1 MASATGTLQME
12 FFSRRKLVQKVYLIP
27 TIYLVCVWK
36 PSISL
41 NLWEKPPNRCDF
53 DRRFEVHETGKLVF
67 RRRAGCQPHYYE
79 YDNLLNKSSISQSNT
94 GAFSRFKKNEQ
105 ELIVFRTDFIFE
117 GVFYFHWLF
126 LRTRIY
132 GHGHV
137 CCRSLI
143 TQSLTVVFSTILRVL
158 SDSLAYILIR
168 YTCIRT
174 VLKLMGMWRYFILLA
189 VISR

>member
-1 MASATGTLQME
+1 MYEKLQFRWIYE
-12 FFSRRKLVQKVYLIP
+12 RKA
-27 TIYLVCVWK
+27 
-36 PSISL
+36 
-41 NLWEKPPNRCDF
+41 PNRCDF

-126 LRTRIY
+126 LRTRIH

-143 TQSLTVVFSTILRVL
+143 TQSLTVVFSTILRCSFWQPRLHTDTLYV
-158 SDSLAYILIR
+158 
-168 YTCIRT
+168 YTHCVKINGYVT
-174 VLKLMGMWRYFILLA
+174 IFHFIGCHF
-189 VISR
+189 